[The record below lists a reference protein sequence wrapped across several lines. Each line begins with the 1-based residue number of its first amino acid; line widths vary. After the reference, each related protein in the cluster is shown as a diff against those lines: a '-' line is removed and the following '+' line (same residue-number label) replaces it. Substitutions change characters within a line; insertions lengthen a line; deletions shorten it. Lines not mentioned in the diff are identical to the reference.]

1 MRQTARHTGK
11 QRPKTETQEQAQE
24 EREREREKEETP
36 QNKATHKPRGRA
48 AAINLWDVGCSRRW
62 RVGATAAKRCGRLLR
77 EETAECIAGR
87 AGLAARQRLAWAAS
101 THPRLSRRA
110 GASSN
115 RRRCPAGVIP
125 LDLAEMIGMLLLG
138 SGGGG
143 DGGALVPGHRTLRR
157 HVAAGLLA
165 DAPERGRRGRAGGDG
180 AELLGAVPDGQWRR
194 QRRRRRKGAADV
206 DEEGGG
212 LE

>member
-1 MRQTARHTGK
+1 MRRCTFARNRRCNEQTVQFVLDAEQRDEQVDATDRTAHGQTEAQDRDTGAGT
-11 QRPKTETQEQAQE
+11 R
-24 EREREREKEETP
+24 REREREKEETP

-125 LDLAEMIGMLLLG
+125 LDLAEMIGLLLLG
-138 SGGGG
+138 GGGGG

-157 HVAAGLLA
+157 HVAAG
-165 DAPERGRRGRAGGDG
+165 
-180 AELLGAVPDGQWRR
+180 
-194 QRRRRRKGAADV
+194 RKR
-206 DEEGGG
+206 
-212 LE
+212 